1 MTDADNLR
9 YLALMSSIP
18 VALLTL
24 RFCSCWNIND
34 GETRGI
40 SNSVPSGT
48 FSSTK
53 SFNLVQVAVCLVSL
67 GFKSLYRDHKNS
79 LK

>member
-1 MTDADNLR
+1 M
-9 YLALMSSIP
+9 M
-18 VALLTL
+18 
-24 RFCSCWNIND
+24 
-34 GETRGI
+34 TRGI

-67 GFKSLYRDHKNS
+67 GFKSLYRDVKNS

>member
-1 MTDADNLR
+1 MTGADNLR

-24 RFCSCWNIND
+24 RFCSCWNINEA
-34 GETRGI
+34 ETRGM
-40 SNSVPSGT
+40 SYSVPSGT
-48 FSSTK
+48 FSFTK
-53 SFNLVQVAVCLVSL
+53 SFNLVQVAVCLASS
-67 GFKSLYRDHKNS
+67 GFKSLYRDVKNS

>member
-1 MTDADNLR
+1 M
-9 YLALMSSIP
+9 M
-18 VALLTL
+18 
-24 RFCSCWNIND
+24 
-34 GETRGI
+34 TRGI

-48 FSSTK
+48 FFTK

-67 GFKSLYRDHKNS
+67 GFKSLYRDVKNS

>member
-53 SFNLVQVAVCLVSL
+53 SFNLVQVCGIWL
-67 GFKSLYRDHKNS
+67 FRFR
-79 LK
+79 